1 MKKIFAFIFAL
12 MVCLSLSFP
21 AFADN
26 IVADDSADIATS
38 SDIQPLAE
46 ETEWFVR
53 IRNGMI
59 EKRLWSYTY
68 GKWLTDWIVVGP
80 APEG

>member
-1 MKKIFAFIFAL
+1 MKKVFAFIFAL

-26 IVADDSADIATS
+26 IVTDDFADIVTS

-80 APEG
+80 AP

>member
-1 MKKIFAFIFAL
+1 MKKVFAFIFAL

-26 IVADDSADIATS
+26 IVTDDFADIVTS
-38 SDIQPLAE
+38 SEIQPLAE